1 MCGFFGVFHK
11 KKVKKNLNKFNEA
24 ANLISHRG
32 PDDSRYV
39 EFNQLQVK
47 FFRLSI
53 LDLSKN
59 GMQPMLSEN
68 NRYIM
73 VFNGEIYNA
82 NILKKKLFRRR
93 LKSSSDTEV
102 LFNLLIL
109 QGEKALQD
117 IEGMFSFIFFD
128 KKKQKII
135 FCRDRFGI
143 KPLYYFEDNNQIIFS
158 SEMKPILKYKN
169 INSINKNIVLNF
181 FLKGSMDH
189 SDKNF
194 FNKIK
199 SVLPGHYLV
208 FDKLKNRNICYWHI
222 GENKKKTKNFSE
234 KALIKKIQNKFIDS
248 VDKHLISDRNIG
260 LFLSGG
266 TDSTALAHLISKKI
280 NYKLNTYTYGFANDK
295 TYSEYSIAENTA
307 KNLNISN
314 TAIDIRPRDI
324 TDNMEKLVN
333 ILESPF
339 TSIRIF
345 GIYKLYELAKKDGLK
360 VIIEGDGGDELFGGY
375 DYNFLFYALDLAEK
389 NKNLNKFSEL
399 IFKFIDLKNKKR
411 SFEKTLMNFLI
422 TLTFQNGSTSDG
434 TPYIESSNFNKN
446 FLSKYIDE
454 SFYMQK
460 KVKTL
465 NNLQNSQLLDIYK
478 LKLPRSLKY
487 KDKIS
492 MNFGIESRIPFLD
505 HKLASFAF
513 NIPNEYKIK
522 NFNTRYIF
530 KKSINGLIKEKSIF
544 KKTKKSLADPQTSWL
559 KNDLRDFVNDTFHSV
574 FFKNIEIF
582 NQKNVIKNFDRFC
595 KTKNNE
601 NSFQYF
607 QMLTYSY
614 FIKNFM
620 KNKNKK

>member
-1 MCGFFGVFHK
+1 MCGFFGIFHK
-11 KKVKKNLNKFNEA
+11 KKKKKNLSKFNKA
-24 ANLISHRG
+24 ADLISHRG
-32 PDDSRYV
+32 PDGSRYV

-53 LDLSKN
+53 LDLSNN
-59 GMQPMLSEN
+59 GMQPMISEN
-68 NRYIM
+68 NRYLM

-82 NILKKKLFRRR
+82 NLLKKKL
-93 LKSSSDTEV
+93 LKTSFMSSSDSEV

-109 QGEKALQD
+109 KGEKAIKD

-128 KKKQKII
+128 KKENKII

-143 KPLYYFEDNNQIIFS
+143 KPLYYYEDNKQIIFS
-158 SEMKPILKYKN
+158 SEKKPILKYKN
-169 INSINKNIVLNF
+169 INSLNENTVLDF

-189 SDKNF
+189 SDESF

-199 SVLPGHYLV
+199 SILPAHYLIYNK
-208 FDKLKNRNICYWHI
+208 FKKSQICYWRI
-222 GENKKKTKNFSE
+222 ESAKEKKSNFSE
-234 KALIKKIQNKFIDS
+234 KILIKKIQNKFIDS
-248 VDKHLISDRNIG
+248 VDKHLISDREVG

-266 TDSTALAHLISKKI
+266 TDSTALAHLMSKKLDY
-280 NYKLNTYTYGFANDK
+280 NLNTYTYGFTNDK
-295 TYSEYSIAENTA
+295 RYSEHSIAKKTA

-314 TAIDIRPRDI
+314 NAVNITPRDI
-324 TDNMEKLVN
+324 TDNMEKVVN

-375 DYNFLFYALDLAEK
+375 DYNFLFYALDLVKK
-389 NKNLNKFSEL
+389 NKNLNKFNEL
-399 IFKFIDLKNKKR
+399 IFKFIDLKNKR
-411 SFEKTLMNFLI
+411 NSFEDTLMNFLI
-422 TLTFQNGSTSDG
+422 TLTYQNGSTSDG
-434 TPYIESSNFNKN
+434 TPYVESSNFNTN
-446 FLSKYIDE
+446 YLSRHIDE
-454 SFYMQK
+454 NFYFEK
-460 KVKTL
+460 KIKSL
-465 NNLQNSQLLDIYK
+465 NNLQNSQLLDINR

-487 KDKIS
+487 KDRIS
-492 MNFGIESRIPFLD
+492 MNFGIETRIPFLD
-505 HKLASFAF
+505 HDLASFAF
-513 NIPNEYKIK
+513 NIPNKYKIK

-530 KKSINGLIKEKSIF
+530 KKSITGLINKKTIF

-559 KNDLRDFVNDTFHSV
+559 KNELRDFVNDTFHSV

-582 NQKNVIKNFDRFC
+582 NQKNVIKNFDKFC
-595 KTKNNE
+595 NSENNE

-614 FIKNFM
+614 FNKNFM
-620 KNKNKK
+620 KNNT